1 MLIPGAAIFIVCF
14 PVRTGVLRFF
24 VCVSSGPNCSTQGS
38 TGNCTIAA
46 ADLIANCCASSTA
59 NATTNGSIQ
68 CGAIRVRFKNHQ
80 CRH

>member
-1 MLIPGAAIFIVCF
+1 MPGVAFFIVRF

-24 VCVSSGPNCSTQGS
+24 VCVNGGPNCSTQGS

-46 ADLIANCCASSTA
+46 ADLVANCCASSTA

-68 CGAIRVRFKNHQ
+68 CGAIRIRFKN
-80 CRH
+80 